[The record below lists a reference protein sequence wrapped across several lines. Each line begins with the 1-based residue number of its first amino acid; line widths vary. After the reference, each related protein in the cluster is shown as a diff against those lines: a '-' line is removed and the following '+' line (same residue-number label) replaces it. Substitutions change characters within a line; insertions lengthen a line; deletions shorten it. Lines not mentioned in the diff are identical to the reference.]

1 MTPNIDDDQVF
12 SDTLLAKK
20 FGFGAKLLI
29 HPKQIAPTLR
39 GFTPSDQEV
48 TWAHKVL
55 AALEASNGAA
65 VAVDGKMVDKPV
77 EDSARRI
84 LMIVQDREL

>member
-1 MTPNIDDDQVF
+1 M
-12 SDTLLAKK
+12 
-20 FGFGAKLLI
+20 I

-55 AALEASNGAA
+55 AALETSNGAA

-84 LMIVQDREL
+84 LMVVQDREL